1 MFFGGGLALG
11 GTGEKKRSPNFTSDT
26 TNVGFGINC
35 NFSYMFIPMV
45 GIYAGVSD
53 NVYVPVNVRTD
64 TAGIKTSGKPS
75 DRLTNAINLK
85 LGLQLA
91 F

>member
-1 MFFGGGLALG
+1 
-11 GTGEKKRSPNFTSDT
+11 
-26 TNVGFGINC
+26 
-35 NFSYMFIPMV
+35 MFIPMV

-53 NVYVPVNVRTD
+53 NVYVPVNVRTN
-64 TAGIKTSGKPS
+64 TAGVKTSGKPS